1 VMGEREG
8 PLLEARG
15 IVRDLGDSSAKTRV
29 LHGITM
35 DVRRGEL
42 LALTGH
48 SGSGKS
54 TLLYL
59 LGAIDRPD
67 EGRVLFEGTDLGALD
82 DDDRA
87 AFRGKKLGFVFQFHF
102 LLPEFSVEENVTL
115 PMLRNGVAHEEAIAR
130 AHRALE
136 WVGLTSYASR
146 RPSQLSGGQA
156 QRAAVARATA
166 HDPKLILAD
175 EPTGSLDTK
184 NATTVFEL
192 LTSLV
197 RERGASV
204 VVVTHDT
211 DLAATCDRRVALRD
225 GRVVEEAG
233 A

>member
-1 VMGEREG
+1 
-8 PLLEARG
+8 
-15 IVRDLGDSSAKTRV
+15 
-29 LHGITM
+29 
-35 DVRRGEL
+35 
-42 LALTGH
+42 
-48 SGSGKS
+48 
-54 TLLYL
+54 
-59 LGAIDRPD
+59 
-67 EGRVLFEGTDLGALD
+67 
-82 DDDRA
+82 
-87 AFRGKKLGFVFQFHF
+87 VFQFHF